1 MVSDVLKDGEERM
14 KRSLEAFRRDL
25 ASLRAGRASPGLLDK
40 ILVDYYGTPTPVNQM
55 ANISVPEPRLLVIQ
69 PWDRGLIGN
78 IEKAIVKSDLGVA
91 PVSDGSVIR
100 LTLPQLTEERRQDLV
115 RQVRR
120 KAEEERVTIRN
131 LRREAIDLLRDL
143 EKEGQVSEDEAR
155 RAQEQVQK
163 LTDRFVA
170 EVDAALAAKEKEIT
184 EV

>member
-1 MVSDVLKDGEERM
+1 MVNDVLKDGEERM
-14 KRSLEAFRRDL
+14 KRSLEAFRREL
-25 ASLRAGRASPGLLDK
+25 ASVRAGRASPGLLDK

-55 ANISVPEPRLLVIQ
+55 ATISVPEPRLLVIQ
-69 PWDRGLIGN
+69 PWDRNTIGN
-78 IEKAIVKSDLGVA
+78 IEKAIVKSDLGIA

-100 LTLPQLTEERRQDLV
+100 LTLPQLTEERRQELV

-120 KAEEERVTIRN
+120 KAEEERVAIRN

>member
-1 MVSDVLKDGEERM
+1 MVNDVLKDGEERM
-14 KRSLEAFRRDL
+14 KRSLEAFRREL
-25 ASLRAGRASPGLLDK
+25 ASVRAGRASPGLLDK
-40 ILVDYYGTPTPVNQM
+40 IMVDYYGTPTPVNQM
-55 ANISVPEPRLLVIQ
+55 ATISVPEPRLLVIQ
-69 PWDRGLIGN
+69 PWDRNAIGN
-78 IEKAIVKSDLGVA
+78 IEKAIVKSDLGIA

-120 KAEEERVTIRN
+120 KAEEERVAIRN

>member
-1 MVSDVLKDGEERM
+1 MVNDVLKDGEERM
-14 KRSLEAFRRDL
+14 KRSLEAFRREL
-25 ASLRAGRASPGLLDK
+25 ASVRAGRASPGLLDK
-40 ILVDYYGTPTPVNQM
+40 IAVDYYGTPTPINQM
-55 ANISVPEPRLLVIQ
+55 ATISVPEPRLLVIQ
-69 PWDRGLIGN
+69 PWDRNAIGN
-78 IEKAIVKSDLGVA
+78 IEKAIVKSDLGIA

-100 LTLPQLTEERRQDLV
+100 LTLPQLTEERRQELV

-120 KAEEERVTIRN
+120 KAEEERVAIRN
-131 LRREAIDLLRDL
+131 LRREAIDLLREL

>member
-1 MVSDVLKDGEERM
+1 MINDVLKDGEERM
-14 KRSLEAFRRDL
+14 KRSLEAFRREL
-25 ASLRAGRASPGLLDK
+25 ASVRAGRASPGLLDK
-40 ILVDYYGTPTPVNQM
+40 IMVDYYGTPTPVNQM
-55 ANISVPEPRLLVIQ
+55 ATISVPEPRLLVIQ
-69 PWDRGLIGN
+69 PWDRNAIGN
-78 IEKAIVKSDLGVA
+78 IEKAIVKSDLGIA

-100 LTLPQLTEERRQDLV
+100 LTLPQLTEERRQELV

-120 KAEEERVTIRN
+120 KAEEERVAIRN